1 MNFRLEKNDI
11 VGEWPKD
18 TATVDITPRRC
29 QAFRPSPGETVRWEN
44 WDFGDTSQPE
54 KIAEGDETAD
64 KDGLVTV
71 EKFLVGKKGLGNR
84 LIIKRK

>member
-1 MNFRLEKNDI
+1 
-11 VGEWPKD
+11 
-18 TATVDITPRRC
+18 
-29 QAFRPSPGETVRWEN
+29 VRWEN